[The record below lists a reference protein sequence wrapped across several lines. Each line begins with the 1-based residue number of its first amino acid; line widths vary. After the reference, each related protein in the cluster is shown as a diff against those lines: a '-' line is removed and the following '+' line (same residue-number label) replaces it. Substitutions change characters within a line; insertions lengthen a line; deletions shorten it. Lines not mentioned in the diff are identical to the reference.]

1 MPKVNGER
9 VYVDLW
15 PEKLDIED
23 RIYRPFI
30 YGLLDVG
37 GKLAQIGN
45 EEKLENRVYWPALR
59 ALSFAGAVVSKLL
72 GDVLDTIAARI
83 NETFLA
89 MKHYTETIRVGN
101 ALTDTVGGAADKVA
115 EVVNRT
121 LLRSHPQAHHY
132 TGTLAG
138 WWNGMMAAVR
148 RVTHTMSYGLL
159 LFGLGLCVMLVYL
172 LMY

>member
-1 MPKVNGER
+1 MVNGER

-23 RIYRPFI
+23 RVYRPFI
-30 YGLLDVG
+30 YGLLDLG

-45 EEKLENRVYWPALR
+45 EEKLENNVYWPALR
-59 ALSFAGAVVSKLL
+59 TLSFAGAVVSKLL
-72 GDVLDTIAARI
+72 GDVLDTIAAGI
-83 NETFLA
+83 NHTILA

-101 ALTDTVGGAADKVA
+101 ALTDTVGGAADKAA
-115 EVVNRT
+115 EAVNRT
-121 LLRSHPQAHHY
+121 LLRSHPHAHHY

-138 WWNGMMAAVR
+138 WWNGMTAAVR